1 MRGGRVLADG
11 SDGCV
16 FTEPTLVCAK
26 GTEKG
31 KIVDPQDIGVVSKIV
46 KESDREPMYLEA
58 ANRILGKETSLKYLA
73 GLQGYCKPAD
83 SKHPPSPENMKSFN
97 ENTISLNGWP
107 EKKHACATLKKR
119 YENKEDITST
129 HTLMFISRY
138 PSTLDEWIR
147 KLQKRQVPV
156 QQVLNAVNES
166 MSDFIHMLQQFY
178 NQYSEQLINLDLHF
192 GNIFVKASDTKVHFG
207 LSDFGR
213 CILRQKN
220 NDSALVHY
228 LEKYQQHTIF
238 SNFRQVPLEARL
250 LNFIYKKEL
259 HLATPK
265 EIIDAFMNDTD
276 VSIYSS
282 ISNDIIIIN
291 LEIFLNHLIKKVIF
305 IKLIE
310 DFQSI
315 TTKMISRQFD
325 TLTHT
330 EKDTLWFTLTR
341 YMAVAPIITIA
352 EQLMDLTDSKKIQP
366 YVKQVAVDYLEQRP
380 IPQNQNGYY
389 PIIAYLT
396 RLILAPYSSSLL
408 AVEKAD
414 NRLFWNDIIN
424 GR

>member
-1 MRGGRVLADG
+1 
-11 SDGCV
+11 
-16 FTEPTLVCAK
+16 
-26 GTEKG
+26 
-31 KIVDPQDIGVVSKIV
+31 
-46 KESDREPMYLEA
+46 
-58 ANRILGKETSLKYLA
+58 
-73 GLQGYCKPAD
+73 
-83 SKHPPSPENMKSFN
+83 
-97 ENTISLNGWP
+97 
-107 EKKHACATLKKR
+107 
-119 YENKEDITST
+119 
-129 HTLMFISRY
+129 
-138 PSTLDEWIR
+138 
-147 KLQKRQVPV
+147 
-156 QQVLNAVNES
+156 
-166 MSDFIHMLQQFY
+166 
-178 NQYSEQLINLDLHF
+178 
-192 GNIFVKASDTKVHFG
+192 
-207 LSDFGR
+207 
-213 CILRQKN
+213 
-220 NDSALVHY
+220 
-228 LEKYQQHTIF
+228 
-238 SNFRQVPLEARL
+238 
-250 LNFIYKKEL
+250 
-259 HLATPK
+259 
-265 EIIDAFMNDTD
+265 MNDTD